1 MDKPAYE
8 KTISQKIIF
17 LDIDGVLNS
26 SSWNAVHQMEIC
38 DGTLVDKD
46 KICLLAKLV
55 KETTAALVLHS
66 GWRFWFDKDLKPVR
80 KEAFRLLEMLHCEGL
95 SLYSITP
102 DLSTDKI
109 RYTKKFSLVKANEI
123 LSWLKHHPE
132 AGRWI
137 VIDDLDL
144 HNDIIRQHQIKT
156 DQTVGLTSQD
166 IEHAKVMLMDNLQI

>member
-80 KEAFRLLEMLHCEGL
+80 NLACDSLPCDVWRATKDPSLSEQQFEATIQER
-95 SLYSITP
+95 
-102 DLSTDKI
+102 
-109 RYTKKFSLVKANEI
+109 V
-123 LSWLKHHPE
+123 
-132 AGRWI
+132 
-137 VIDDLDL
+137 
-144 HNDIIRQHQIKT
+144 
-156 DQTVGLTSQD
+156 
-166 IEHAKVMLMDNLQI
+166 DNLKGK